1 MRLSLQSEVTCRV
14 NLLSSQ
20 GTRLG
25 RQLPGSLEARS
36 SPCGKFNFKVFA
48 LPYDPTIPFLG
59 KDPGEKKKK
68 NNHNLKRH
76 RHPSVHCST
85 VCNTKTQKQ
94 SKCPRPERRTKET
107 QHAHKMGITQPQNE
121 HGGESAATWMDPGT
135 HLSEGA
141 QRKTGI
147 RGYRVCV
154 KP

>member
-1 MRLSLQSEVTCRV
+1 MRLLLQSEVTSQV

-25 RQLPGSLEARS
+25 RQLPGNLEAWS

-48 LPYDPTIPFLG
+48 LLYDPTIQFLG
-59 KDPGEKKKK
+59 KDPGKKKQ

-94 SKCPRPERRTKET
+94 SKCPRPERRTKDT
-107 QHAHKMGITQPQNE
+107 RHAHKMGITQPQNE

-154 KP
+154 EP